1 MCVFVHL
8 AHDLLADTEGSPWSL
23 QVRLQLHDYQVDA
36 LKALHVR
43 LTDQL
48 LNVTAER
55 LHISNLLQ
63 V

>member
-1 MCVFVHL
+1 MWDVQ
-8 AHDLLADTEGSPWSL
+8 T
-23 QVRLQLHDYQVDA
+23 RLQLDEHQMEVLRA
-36 LKALHVR
+36 THMR

>member
-1 MCVFVHL
+1 MLSAEIISL
-8 AHDLLADTEGSPWSL
+8 ALQNCLQLDAR
-23 QVRLQLHDYQVDA
+23 QVRA
-36 LKALHVR
+36 LKAIHTC

-55 LHISNLLQ
+55 LHISNMLK